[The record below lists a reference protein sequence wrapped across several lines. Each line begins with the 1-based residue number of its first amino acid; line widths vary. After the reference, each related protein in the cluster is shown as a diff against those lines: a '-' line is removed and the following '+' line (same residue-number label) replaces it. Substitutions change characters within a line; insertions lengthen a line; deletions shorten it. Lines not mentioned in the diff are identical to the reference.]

1 MKLLP
6 WIQLIRWQN
15 LIMLLLVHLLLR
27 YAVFP
32 KFGVLPFLSNYQFL
46 LLSLSCILVMAGG
59 YILNDVI
66 DIRTD
71 EINKPEKVIIDNGIG
86 IPSAKI
92 AYVILSMAGLSLG
105 LYLSHLTGITV
116 NFLWHPITVLLLMI
130 YSKYLKNSFLY
141 GNLLISILIF
151 ISIVIIACFDLLPGT
166 NAVNPN
172 DTRIVFNLIFTFG
185 AFAFLLTLLR
195 EISKDAE
202 DIEGDRITGSNTL
215 PVRYGFKTTNR
226 VLGFAGIATC
236 ILILILSFNNSALSP
251 FFFLYL
257 IFAVILPLVY
267 FMYQVKNNSRAIDY
281 SKSSLF
287 LKLIML
293 SGTLSLLFV

>member
-27 YAVFP
+27 YTVFP
-32 KFGVLPFLSNYQFL
+32 KYGVSPYLSSNQFL
-46 LLSLSCILVMAGG
+46 MLSLSCMLVMAGG
-59 YILNDVI
+59 YILNDII

-71 EINKPEKVIIDNGIG
+71 RINKPEKIIIDNRIG
-86 IPSAKI
+86 ISSAKI
-92 AYVILSMAGLSLG
+92 AYVILSITGLALG
-105 LYLSHLTGITV
+105 LYLSHLTGKTV
-116 NFLWHPITVLLLMI
+116 NYLWHPVTVLLLII
-130 YSKYLKNSFLY
+130 YSIYLKNSFLF
-141 GNLLISILIF
+141 GNLLISLLIF
-151 ISIVIIACFDLLPGT
+151 ISIVIIAWFDQIPGT

-172 DTRIVFNLIFTFG
+172 NTRIVFNLIFTFG

-195 EISKDAE
+195 EICKDAE

-226 VLGFAGIATC
+226 VLQITGITTC
-236 ILILILSFNNSALSP
+236 ILILFLSSKSSSLSTS
-251 FFFLYL
+251 FFLYL
-257 IFAVILPLVY
+257 VLTTILPLLSFV
-267 FMYQVKNNSRAIDY
+267 YQVKNNSRAKDY

-293 SGTLSLLFV
+293 TGMLALLFV

>member
-27 YAVFP
+27 YVVFP
-32 KFGVLPFLSNYQFL
+32 KYGVLPFLSNYQFL

-59 YILNDVI
+59 YILNDII

-71 EINKPEKVIIDNGIG
+71 KINKPEKVIIDKSIG

-92 AYVILSMAGLSLG
+92 AYFILSSAGLALG
-105 LYLSHLTGITV
+105 LYLGILTGKTV
-116 NFLWHPITVLLLMI
+116 NYLWHIVTVLLLII
-130 YSKYLKNSFLY
+130 YCKYLKNSFLY
-141 GNLLISILIF
+141 GNLLISLLIF
-151 ISIVIIACFDLLPGT
+151 ISIVIIACFDLIPGT

-172 DTRIVFNLIFTFG
+172 NTRVVYNLIFTFG

-215 PVRYGFKTTNR
+215 PLRYGFRTTNR
-226 VLGFAGIATC
+226 VLGITGISTC
-236 ILILILSFNNSALSP
+236 ILILFLSLKSSSLSNS
-251 FFFLYL
+251 FFLYL
-257 IFAVILPLVY
+257 VLGTVLPLLYFVY
-267 FMYQVKNNSRAIDY
+267 QLKNNTRAKDY

-293 SGTLSLLFV
+293 TGTLSLLFV